1 MECTAAH
8 LEKTFPRPYQI
19 GLGEEHFP
27 FKNRLSAIGFL
38 HMANKLCL
46 PKPESIPS
54 DVKIKVLLSKNSP
67 SGTIKAF
74 HLSKL
79 CVLIEDSGVDS

>member
-38 HMANKLCL
+38 HILGKQVVFAKAR
-46 PKPESIPS
+46 KPE
-54 DVKIKVLLSKNSP
+54 SP

-74 HLSKL
+74 HLSKP
-79 CVLIEDSGVDS
+79 CVLIEDPGVDS

>member
-38 HMANKLCL
+38 HILGKHVVFAKARKH
-46 PKPESIPS
+46 PK
-54 DVKIKVLLSKNSP
+54 
-67 SGTIKAF
+67 
-74 HLSKL
+74 
-79 CVLIEDSGVDS
+79 